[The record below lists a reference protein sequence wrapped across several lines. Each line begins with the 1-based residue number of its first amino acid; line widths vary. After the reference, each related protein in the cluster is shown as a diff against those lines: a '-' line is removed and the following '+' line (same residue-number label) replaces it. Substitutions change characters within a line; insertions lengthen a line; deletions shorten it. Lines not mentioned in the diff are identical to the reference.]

1 MSWDE
6 VHDVQQ
12 PSGYNQPPED
22 GFDDWDAYEQKKEE
36 LLNDVWEMSVGEFE
50 QEMDGYSHHPNSG
63 SGGCTPD
70 NCPAHVIRLGKILRR
85 AVDSLAQERLEA
97 YIADNSKG
105 DY

>member
-36 LLNDVWEMSVGEFE
+36 LINDVWEMSVSEFE
-50 QEMDGYSHHPNSG
+50 QEMDGFRVLPTEVYEPG
-63 SGGCTPD
+63 L
-70 NCPAHVIRLGKILRR
+70 RLGKVLRR
-85 AVDSLAQERLEA
+85 AVSVLAQERLEA
-97 YIADNSKG
+97 YIADNIKG

>member
-22 GFDDWDAYEQKKEE
+22 GFDGWDWYEQKKEE

-50 QEMDGYSHHPNSG
+50 QEMDGFRVLPTNVSMEVYEPG
-63 SGGCTPD
+63 L
-70 NCPAHVIRLGKILRR
+70 RLGKILRR
-85 AVDSLAQERLEA
+85 AVDSLAQERLEE
-97 YIADNSKG
+97 YINEHG
-105 DY
+105 